1 MSVSSQSTLPKWK
14 MKQGPRL
21 HDRYITKWKRK
32 KMLDHN
38 MRIMDKMHMNKNIK
52 VKWVNGK

>member
-1 MSVSSQSTLPKWK
+1 
-14 MKQGPRL
+14 MK
-21 HDRYITKWKRK
+21 K
-32 KMLDHN
+32 KENVRHN